1 MKDFNELQ
9 DLWKQQK
16 QNPLPDVSQIIT
28 KAKKEQRSFANKIF
42 TQLGILLVTLLALG
56 WIVSAITFKMT
67 TTYIGIALI
76 FTCVFGFTVIRLYQ
90 ALSLKQIDVTAAPS
104 ETLIKLEKFYKF
116 QQLVGTKIMAAY
128 FLLMNLAFGFYFIE
142 IMAPMSA
149 LLKIII
155 LSVYVGWML
164 FAYFY
169 LGKKQK
175 AREYARTQQIIDS
188 IKEMERNYEE

>member
-9 DLWKQQK
+9 NLWNQQESK
-16 QNPLPDVSQIIT
+16 PLPDVSQIIN

-42 TQLGILLVTLLALG
+42 GQAAILLATLLALG
-56 WIVSAITFKMT
+56 WIVSAISFKMI

-76 FTCVFGFTVIRLYQ
+76 FVCIFGFTVIRLYQ
-90 ALSLKQIDVTAAPS
+90 ALHLKEIDVTATPS

-142 IMAPMSA
+142 TMAPMST

-155 LSVYVGWML
+155 LTVYVAWML

-175 AREYARTQQIIDS
+175 AKEYARTQQIIDS
-188 IKEMERNYEE
+188 IKEMERNYEK